1 VQQRLAEVIPPL
13 VEEEV
18 ERRLARLVPARVER
32 EVQRR
37 LAVVVE
43 ERLDSQFSHLCSQAA
58 ETRFTAHTGEA
69 SVRQLAFV
77 SRGVGEGFS
86 RAPHPVRSQL
96 GGRLLELPVVFAGL
110 NNNLPDPASASG
122 EPRQQ

>member
-1 VQQRLAEVIPPL
+1 MQQRLKEVVPQL
-13 VEEEV
+13 VQREV
-18 ERRLARLVPARVER
+18 ERRLAQVVPARVER

-37 LAVVVE
+37 LGVAVE
-43 ERLDSQFSHLCSQAA
+43 ERLDSQFCHLCSQAA
-58 ETRFTAHTGEA
+58 ETRFTSHTGEA

-86 RAPHPVRSQL
+86 RAPHPVRIQL

-110 NNNLPDPASASG
+110 SDSLPDPASAS
-122 EPRQQ
+122 EPMQQ